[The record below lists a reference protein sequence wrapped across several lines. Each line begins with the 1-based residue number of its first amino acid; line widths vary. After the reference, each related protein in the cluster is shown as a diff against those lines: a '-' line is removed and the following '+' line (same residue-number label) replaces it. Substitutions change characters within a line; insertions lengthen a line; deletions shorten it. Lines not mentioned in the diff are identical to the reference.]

1 MNSLSLTCS
10 SSSARVAATKR
21 PSIFREGIALA
32 LAAFA
37 LFWLTGCRSPQPTFI
52 TPEDAAPDRSIALRE
67 GDVIKVS
74 FPGSPNLNTTQQ
86 IRRDGNVNLAL
97 VGDVKAAGLVPA
109 ALEKEILRI
118 YGNQLLSHEV
128 SVTLESSAFSVFVT
142 GMVVRPGKVT
152 SDRPL
157 TLIEAIMEAGGF
169 DNTRANLKSI
179 RVLRREG
186 DRMRSFTIN
195 LQPAMNGGPAI
206 PFHLRPSDI
215 VSVPEKFS
223 LF

>member
-1 MNSLSLTCS
+1 MNSVSSTCRSPLS
-10 SSSARVAATKR
+10 RVFPAKLLPGCRGVLAMVMAT
-21 PSIFREGIALA
+21 
-32 LAAFA
+32 FA
-37 LFWLTGCRSPQPTFI
+37 LLWLTGCRSPQPTFI

-109 ALEKEILRI
+109 ALEKEILRV
-118 YGNQLLSHEV
+118 YGNQLLSREV

-157 TLIEAIMEAGGF
+157 TLLEAIMEAGGF
-169 DNTRANLKSI
+169 DNGRANLKSV

-186 DRMRSFTIN
+186 DRMRTFTIN
-195 LQPAMNGGPAI
+195 LQPAMSGGPAV

>member
-1 MNSLSLTCS
+1 MNSVSSTCLSPRS
-10 SSSARVAATKR
+10 SVLPAKR
-21 PSIFREGIALA
+21 LPGGRG
-32 LAAFA
+32 AFA
-37 LFWLTGCRSPQPTFI
+37 MVMAMFALLWLTGCQSPQPTFI

-109 ALEKEILRI
+109 ALEKEILRV
-118 YGNQLLSHEV
+118 YGNQLLSREV

-157 TLIEAIMEAGGF
+157 TLLEAIMEAGGF
-169 DNTRANLKSI
+169 DNSRANLKSV

-186 DRMRSFTIN
+186 DRMRTFTIN
-195 LQPAMNGGPAI
+195 LQPAMNGGPAV

>member
-1 MNSLSLTCS
+1 MNSVPLTCCPL
-10 SSSARVAATKR
+10 SARAAAANR
-21 PSIFREGIALA
+21 PSACRGSFVLA
-32 LAAFA
+32 LAMLA
-37 LFWLTGCRSPQPTFI
+37 LMWLTGCKSPQPTFI

-97 VGDVKAAGLVPA
+97 VGDVKAAGLVPS
-109 ALEKEILRI
+109 ALEKEILRV
-118 YGNQLLSHEV
+118 YGNQLLSREV

-179 RVLRREG
+179 LVLRREG

-215 VSVPEKFS
+215 VNVPEKFS